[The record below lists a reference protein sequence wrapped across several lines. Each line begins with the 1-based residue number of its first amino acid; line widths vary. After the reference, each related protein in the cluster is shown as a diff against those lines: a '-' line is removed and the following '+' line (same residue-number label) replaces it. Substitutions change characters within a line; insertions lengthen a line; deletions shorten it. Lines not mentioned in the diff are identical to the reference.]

1 MKLTKRGV
9 TVGRKTGTKASMT
22 AVAIA
27 LGTAA
32 LCAGGA
38 AAAAEPKLGIVY
50 DAGGKFDKS
59 FNQSAFEGANRFKTE
74 THIPFIEAQVNS
86 DTQAEQTLRS
96 LARKKLDLI
105 AAIGFSQTQAVQ
117 KVAQEFPNVRFVL
130 IDGVAKGD
138 NVNSVIFKEEEGSYL
153 VGLAGAMASK
163 TGKLGFVGGMDIPL
177 IRAFACGYG
186 QGARAINPKAEV
198 VQNMVGTTSAAWN
211 DPAKGGELARAQFE
225 RGVDVVF
232 AVAGGS
238 GMGTLQTA
246 KTKGKLAI
254 GVDSNQNY
262 LHPGTMLT
270 SMVKRVD
277 GAIYDVFMQQKNGTW
292 KPGVTA
298 RGLKEG
304 GVDWALDKDNRALV
318 TPAMEK
324 RVNEAKA
331 NIISG
336 KVKVIDYR
344 TANSCPV

>member
-1 MKLTKRGV
+1 MNFKHL
-9 TVGRKTGTKASMT
+9 SMT
-22 AVAIA
+22 I
-27 LGTAA
+27 AA
-32 LCAGGA
+32 LCVAAGASA
-38 AAAAEPKLGIVY
+38 ADPKLGIVY

-59 FNQSAFEGANRFKTE
+59 FNQSAFEGAERFKKE
-74 THIPFIEAQVNS
+74 TRISYMEAQASS
-86 DTQAEQTLRS
+86 DTQAEQVLRG

-105 AAIGFSQTQAVQ
+105 VAVGFSQTQAVQ

-130 IDGVAKGD
+130 IDSIAKG
-138 NVNSVIFKEEEGSYL
+138 NNINSVLFKEEEGSYL
-153 VGLAGAMASK
+153 VGVAAALASK
-163 TGKLGFVGGMDIPL
+163 SKKIGFVGGMDIPL
-177 IRAFACGYG
+177 IRTFACGYT
-186 QGARAINPKAEV
+186 QGAKATNAKVETL
-198 VQNMVGTTSAAWN
+198 QNMVGTTSAAWN

-246 KTKGKLAI
+246 KEKGKLAI

-277 GAIYDVFMQQKNGTW
+277 SAIYDAFMQVKNGSW
-292 KPGVTA
+292 KPGVTYK
-298 RGLKEG
+298 GLKEG
-304 GVDWALDKDNRALV
+304 GVDWALDKDNRAVV
-318 TPAMEK
+318 TPEIEK

-331 NIISG
+331 DIING

-344 TANSCPV
+344 VTSTCPV